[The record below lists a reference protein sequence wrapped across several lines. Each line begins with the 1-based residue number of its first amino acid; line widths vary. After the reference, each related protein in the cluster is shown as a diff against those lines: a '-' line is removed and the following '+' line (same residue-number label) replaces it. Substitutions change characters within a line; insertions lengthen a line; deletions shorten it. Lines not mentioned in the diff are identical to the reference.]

1 MILKL
6 KNFLLWSLFAFS
18 AIAIGLYPLAYVFA
32 DMSGQLLGTKNAELL
47 KNTFWNIGFYTHIF
61 LGGLALFIGWLQFI
75 KSFRTKYLGIHR
87 KIGYVY
93 ILSVMLS
100 GFSGLFISFYAT
112 GPWHT
117 KFAFFLLAAMWLLTT
132 TFAVK
137 AIKNKNITSHQNWM
151 KRSYALAFSAVTL
164 RLWLPFF
171 MAYLRWPFI
180 DSYMMAAWLAWIPNL
195 LVIEYFI
202 YKSKNRSAIVQL
214 G

>member
-1 MILKL
+1 MLGKI
-6 KNFLLWSLFAFS
+6 KNYLLWSIFILS

-32 DMSGQLLGTKNAELL
+32 DMSGQLLGTKSAELL

-61 LGGLALFIGWLQFI
+61 LGGLALLIGWVQFVKRI
-75 KSFRTKYLGIHR
+75 RTKYLEVHR

-93 ILSVMLS
+93 IVSVMLS
-100 GFSGLFISFYAT
+100 GFTGLFISFYAT

-117 KFAFFLLAAMWLLTT
+117 KLAFFLLALLWLCTT
-132 TFAVK
+132 TFAVR

-151 KRSYALAFSAVTL
+151 KRSYALTFAAVTL
-164 RLWLPFF
+164 RIWLPFF

-180 DSYMMAAWLAWIPNL
+180 DSYRIAAWLAWIPNL

-202 YKSKNRSAIVQL
+202 YRSKSKSDSLQL
-214 G
+214 S